1 MTQPHTN
8 ILPNIIIVWCLA
20 ISTAVTVQRWHS
32 WTPAVTWAVATLIV
46 AALAAAGVLWWKGR
60 AK

>member
-1 MTQPHTN
+1 MTRDERLLPA
-8 ILPNIIIVWCLA
+8 ILIPWCLA
-20 ISTAVTVQRWHS
+20 CAAAVTVKRWHS